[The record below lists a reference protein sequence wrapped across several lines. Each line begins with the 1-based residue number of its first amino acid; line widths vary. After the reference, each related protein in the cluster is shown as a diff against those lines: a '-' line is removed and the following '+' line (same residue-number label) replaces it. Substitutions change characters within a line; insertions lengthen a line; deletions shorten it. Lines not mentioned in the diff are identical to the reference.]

1 MRTVRNMHIVGLG
14 VSISHRGNVLLPQE
28 EGELGIPVNAKGV
41 PWDVDVTARFFG
53 YSMIGFP
60 LTELIPRVFDLLH
73 W

>member
-1 MRTVRNMHIVGLG
+1 MCSLQD
-14 VSISHRGNVLLPQE
+14 L
-28 EGELGIPVNAKGV
+28 GELGIPVNAKGV

-60 LTELIPRVFDLLH
+60 LTELIPRVFQLLQ

>member
-1 MRTVRNMHIVGLG
+1 MV
-14 VSISHRGNVLLPQE
+14 QD
-28 EGELGIPVNAKGV
+28 EGDLGIPVNAKGV

-60 LTELIPRVFDLLH
+60 LTELIPRVFEVLQ